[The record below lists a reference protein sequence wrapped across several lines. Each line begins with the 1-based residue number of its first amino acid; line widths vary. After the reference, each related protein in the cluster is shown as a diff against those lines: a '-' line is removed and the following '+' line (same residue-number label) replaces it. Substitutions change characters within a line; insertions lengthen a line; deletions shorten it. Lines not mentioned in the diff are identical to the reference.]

1 MGIIIRK
8 GMMNIPVLNLM
19 YTLVHRTSCRWNIR
33 LLQESKD
40 LKKRESKFHHII
52 RVLIYVYTNRTKSS
66 LCNARELFI
75 CRPLLICA
83 VCINYRLNL
92 LHKGIIV
99 VLVINSAEHWF
110 AYNIAISVNKYS
122 CWKRHDF

>member
-1 MGIIIRK
+1 M
-8 GMMNIPVLNLM
+8 
-19 YTLVHRTSCRWNIR
+19 RTIFAEYNPGRNSI
-33 LLQESKD
+33 D
-40 LKKRESKFHHII
+40 
-52 RVLIYVYTNRTKSS
+52 VYTSADYMLRIDCWEAEKNLRTTPESDCALNTLDIIVMFKKSS
-66 LCNARELFI
+66 LCNAQELFI
-75 CRPLLICA
+75 CRPLFICA

-122 CWKRHDF
+122 CWKGHNF

>member
-1 MGIIIRK
+1 M
-8 GMMNIPVLNLM
+8 
-19 YTLVHRTSCRWNIR
+19 RTIFAEYNPGRNSI
-33 LLQESKD
+33 D
-40 LKKRESKFHHII
+40 
-52 RVLIYVYTNRTKSS
+52 VYTSADYMLRIDCWEAEKNLRTTPGSDCTLNTLDIIVMFKKSS
-66 LCNARELFI
+66 LCNAQELFI
-75 CRPLLICA
+75 CRPLFICA

-122 CWKRHDF
+122 CWKCHDF

>member
-1 MGIIIRK
+1 MRTIFAEKNLRTTPGSDCALNTLAIAEPLEYARLYLDGNLQMWGRCRRFLDIIVMFK
-8 GMMNIPVLNLM
+8 
-19 YTLVHRTSCRWNIR
+19 
-33 LLQESKD
+33 
-40 LKKRESKFHHII
+40 
-52 RVLIYVYTNRTKSS
+52 KSS
-66 LCNARELFI
+66 LCNAQELFI
-75 CRPLLICA
+75 CRPLFICA

-122 CWKRHDF
+122 CWKCHDF

>member
-1 MGIIIRK
+1 M
-8 GMMNIPVLNLM
+8 
-19 YTLVHRTSCRWNIR
+19 RTIFAEYNPGRNSI
-33 LLQESKD
+33 D
-40 LKKRESKFHHII
+40 
-52 RVLIYVYTNRTKSS
+52 VYTSADYMLRIDCWEAEKNLRTTPESDCALNTLDIIVMFKKSS
-66 LCNARELFI
+66 LCNAQELFI
-75 CRPLLICA
+75 CRPLFICA

-122 CWKRHDF
+122 CWKCHDF

>member
-1 MGIIIRK
+1 M
-8 GMMNIPVLNLM
+8 
-19 YTLVHRTSCRWNIR
+19 RTIFAEYNPGRNSI
-33 LLQESKD
+33 D
-40 LKKRESKFHHII
+40 
-52 RVLIYVYTNRTKSS
+52 VYTSADYMLRIDCWEAEKNLRTTPESDCALNTLDIIVMFKKSS
-66 LCNARELFI
+66 LCNAQELFI
-75 CRPLLICA
+75 CRPLFICA

>member
-1 MGIIIRK
+1 MRTIFAEY
-8 GMMNIPVLNLM
+8 NP
-19 YTLVHRTSCRWNIR
+19 HRNSI
-33 LLQESKD
+33 D
-40 LKKRESKFHHII
+40 
-52 RVLIYVYTNRTKSS
+52 VYTSAGYMLRIDCWEAEKNLRTTPGLDCALNTLDIIVMFKKSS
-66 LCNARELFI
+66 LCNAQELFI
-75 CRPLLICA
+75 CRLLFICA

-122 CWKRHDF
+122 CWKGHDF

>member
-1 MGIIIRK
+1 MRPIFAEYNPQRNSIDIYFTDVGRCRRFLDIIVMFK
-8 GMMNIPVLNLM
+8 
-19 YTLVHRTSCRWNIR
+19 
-33 LLQESKD
+33 
-40 LKKRESKFHHII
+40 
-52 RVLIYVYTNRTKSS
+52 KSS
-66 LCNARELFI
+66 LCNAQELFI
-75 CRPLLICA
+75 CRPLFICA

-122 CWKRHDF
+122 CWKGHDF

>member
-1 MGIIIRK
+1 M
-8 GMMNIPVLNLM
+8 
-19 YTLVHRTSCRWNIR
+19 RTIFAEYNPGRNSI
-33 LLQESKD
+33 D
-40 LKKRESKFHHII
+40 
-52 RVLIYVYTNRTKSS
+52 VYTSADYMLRIDCWEAEKNLRTTPRSDCALNTLDIIVMFKKSS
-66 LCNARELFI
+66 LCNAQELFI
-75 CRPLLICA
+75 CRPLFICA

-122 CWKRHDF
+122 CWKCHDF

>member
-1 MGIIIRK
+1 MVVDLSTTTK
-8 GMMNIPVLNLM
+8 KLKNLH
-19 YTLVHRTSCRWNIR
+19 TLLDKLCR
-33 LLQESKD
+33 
-40 LKKRESKFHHII
+40 H
-52 RVLIYVYTNRTKSS
+52 
-66 LCNARELFI
+66 LF
-75 CRPLLICA
+75 ICA

-122 CWKRHDF
+122 CWKCHDF

>member
-1 MGIIIRK
+1 MR
-8 GMMNIPVLNLM
+8 
-19 YTLVHRTSCRWNIR
+19 TLFAEYNPGRNSI
-33 LLQESKD
+33 D
-40 LKKRESKFHHII
+40 
-52 RVLIYVYTNRTKSS
+52 VYTSADYMLRIDCWEAEKNLRTTPESDCALNTLDIIVMFKKSS
-66 LCNARELFI
+66 LCNAQELFI
-75 CRPLLICA
+75 CRPLFICA

-122 CWKRHDF
+122 CWKGHDF